1 MAKEVEQWI
10 TVNGVHIPLFKGD
23 SKEAVVKSFLNKSKQ
38 SATGKE
44 KLKNTMSLRNEIK
57 EIFQKNGN
65 VYGYDVNALH
75 DKGYSG
81 TDIQNQINYFRL
93 SPSQAKFREKYFKK
107 QSDDQKNISKNED
120 EKEAQITR
128 NQKEAEARK
137 AEENRPVKELH
148 EAKIK
153 ELESDKYEGDN
164 TYDLDTL
171 KPVSFKDGYQVTFC
185 QIGDNYTNDQY
196 QTKVNECLKLSS
208 NGKTYAGKFEGTPE
222 ISFHCANREQ
232 AIAYAK
238 ANNQISIWDWKAM
251 QDAINHPD
259 QPELWAFCE
268 IKTGGTGR
276 RK

>member
-1 MAKEVEQWI
+1 MMPKEVEQWI

-23 SKEAVVKSFLNKSKQ
+23 SKEETVKRFLSKQ
-38 SATGKE
+38 NKTK
-44 KLKNTMSLRNEIK
+44 
-57 EIFQKNGN
+57 
-65 VYGYDVNALH
+65 
-75 DKGYSG
+75 SG
-81 TDIQNQINYFRL
+81 T
-93 SPSQAKFREKYFKK
+93 K
-107 QSDDQKNISKNED
+107 QSLANTENKQTDDQKNITKNED
-120 EKEAQITR
+120 EKDQQIAR

-137 AEENRPVKELH
+137 AEENRPIQEVHK
-148 EAKIK
+148 AKIK

-171 KPVSFKDGYQVTFC
+171 KSVSFEDGYQVTFC